1 LDLGFQENFNENQ
14 YMDASIKGIS
24 NKIMESIGSVMV
36 GQQQP
41 LKLMIGSL
49 LAGGHLLLEGV
60 PGIAKTLMAR
70 LLASAVDVDFN
81 RIQFTPDLL
90 PGDALGSNLYRSSM
104 GQFEFIKGPVFTNIL
119 LADEINRA
127 PAKTQS
133 ALFEVM
139 EEQQVT
145 IDGKSY
151 ELPSPFMVVAT
162 QNPIELEGTY
172 PLPEA
177 QLDRFMIK
185 IEMGF
190 PTRAEEIEILHRF
203 KSDFGRT
210 TEKDL
215 KPVVSG
221 DDILLAKA
229 LVQAIFIKDELIE
242 YLADLTMA
250 TRKHEG
256 LIWGSSPRATLS
268 VMKMSKAMAGLS
280 GRDFVIPEDILDVIK
295 PSWVH
300 RLIIDPERAIAGET
314 VEGILT
320 EIIDSIPI
328 PR

>member
-1 LDLGFQENFNENQ
+1 MEVTIEGV
-14 YMDASIKGIS
+14 SK
-24 NKIMESIGSVMV
+24 KIMDSISSVMV
-36 GQQQP
+36 GQQEA
-41 LKLMIGSL
+41 LKLMIGAF
-49 LAGGHLLLEGV
+49 LAGGHLLVEGV

-70 LLASAVDVDFN
+70 LLASSVDVDFS

-90 PGDALGSNLYRSSM
+90 PGDVLGSNIYRANS

-145 IDGKSY
+145 IDGVTYK
-151 ELPSPFMVVAT
+151 LPTPFMVVAT

-185 IEMGF
+185 INMGF
-190 PTRAEEIEILHRF
+190 PSRAEEIEILHKF
-203 KSDFGRT
+203 KSDFGRIN
-210 TEKDL
+210 EKDL
-215 KPVVSG
+215 KPVVSQAE
-221 DDILLAKA
+221 ILSAHA
-229 LVQAIFIKDELIE
+229 LVQAIFIKDELIH

-256 LIWGSSPRATLS
+256 LILGASPRATLS
-268 VMKMSKAMAGLS
+268 ILKMSKAMAGLS
-280 GRDFVIPEDILDVIK
+280 GREYVIPEDLIDVLK
-295 PSWVH
+295 PALLH
-300 RLIIDPERAIAGET
+300 RLIIDPEKAIAGQNVDT
-314 VEGILT
+314 ILT
-320 EIIDSIPI
+320 EIIDSVPI

>member
-1 LDLGFQENFNENQ
+1 MEVTIEGV
-14 YMDASIKGIS
+14 SK
-24 NKIMESIGSVMV
+24 KIMDSISSVMV
-36 GQQQP
+36 GQQEA
-41 LKLMIGSL
+41 LKLMIGAF
-49 LAGGHLLLEGV
+49 LAGGHLLVEGV

-70 LLASAVDVDFN
+70 LLASSVDVDFS

-90 PGDALGSNLYRSSM
+90 PGDVLGSNIYRANS

-145 IDGKSY
+145 IDGFTYK
-151 ELPSPFMVVAT
+151 LPTPFMVVAT

-185 IEMGF
+185 INMGF
-190 PTRAEEIEILHRF
+190 PSRAEEIEILHKF
-203 KSDFGRT
+203 KSDFGRIN
-210 TEKDL
+210 EKDL
-215 KPVVSG
+215 KPVVSQTE
-221 DDILLAKA
+221 ILSTHA
-229 LVQAIFIKDELIE
+229 LVQAIFIKDELIH

-256 LIWGSSPRATLS
+256 LILGASPRATLS
-268 VMKMSKAMAGLS
+268 ILKMSKAMAGLS
-280 GRDFVIPEDILDVIK
+280 GREYVIPEDLIDVLK
-295 PSWVH
+295 PALLH
-300 RLIIDPERAIAGET
+300 RLIIDPEKAIAGQNVDT
-314 VEGILT
+314 ILT
-320 EIIDSIPI
+320 EIIDSVPI

>member
-1 LDLGFQENFNENQ
+1 MDGDQQKIFSEFNDME
-14 YMDASIKGIS
+14 STIEEVSK
-24 NKIMESIGSVMV
+24 KIMDSIASVMV
-36 GQQQP
+36 GQQAV
-41 LKLMIGSL
+41 LKLMMGGF
-49 LAGGHLLLEGV
+49 LAGGHLLVEGV

-70 LLASAVDVDFN
+70 LLASAVDVDFS

-90 PGDALGSNLYRSSM
+90 PGDALGSNLYRSNL

-145 IDGKSY
+145 IDGTTY
-151 ELPSPFMVVAT
+151 ELPAPFMVVAT

-185 IEMGF
+185 INMQF
-190 PTRAEEIEILHRF
+190 PSRSEEIEILHRF
-203 KSDFGRT
+203 KSDFGRA

-215 KPVVSG
+215 KPVASKAA
-221 DDILLAKA
+221 ILSAQA
-229 LVQAIFIKDELIE
+229 LVQAIFIKDELIN

-250 TRKHEG
+250 TRNHEG
-256 LIWGSSPRATLS
+256 LILGASPRATLS
-268 VMKMSKAMAGLS
+268 VMKMSKAIAGLS
-280 GRDFVIPEDILDVIK
+280 GRDYVIPEDILDVIK
-295 PSWVH
+295 PVLLH
-300 RLIIDPERAIAGET
+300 RLIIDPERAIAGQT
-314 VEGILT
+314 IEGILA
-320 EIIDSIPI
+320 EIIDSVPI

>member
-1 LDLGFQENFNENQ
+1 MEVTIEGV
-14 YMDASIKGIS
+14 SK
-24 NKIMESIGSVMV
+24 KIMDSISSVMV
-36 GQQQP
+36 GQQEA
-41 LKLMIGSL
+41 LKLMIGAF
-49 LAGGHLLLEGV
+49 LAGGHLLVEGV

-70 LLASAVDVDFN
+70 LLASSVDVDFS

-90 PGDALGSNLYRSSM
+90 PGDVLGSNIYRANS

-145 IDGKSY
+145 IDGFTYK
-151 ELPSPFMVVAT
+151 LPTPFMVVAT

-185 IEMGF
+185 INMGF
-190 PTRAEEIEILHRF
+190 PSRAEEIEILHKF
-203 KSDFGRT
+203 KSDFGRIN
-210 TEKDL
+210 EKDL
-215 KPVVSG
+215 KPVVSQAE
-221 DDILLAKA
+221 ILSAHA
-229 LVQAIFIKDELIE
+229 LVQAIFIKDELIH

-256 LIWGSSPRATLS
+256 LILGASPRATLS
-268 VMKMSKAMAGLS
+268 ILKMSKAMAGLS
-280 GRDFVIPEDILDVIK
+280 GREYVIPEDLIDVLK
-295 PSWVH
+295 PALLH
-300 RLIIDPERAIAGET
+300 RLIIDPEKAIAGQNVDT
-314 VEGILT
+314 ILT
-320 EIIDSIPI
+320 EIIDSVPI